1 MRSVPEKTLEAIQR
15 HFHELIREQVAK
27 LIDKNKVTLPDLTP
41 LLTAEEPKAWFRIP
55 GMRGGFSYW
64 LEGEGR
70 DTKLVTES
78 LSGVVESSGQRYEI
92 TASGSHLV
100 EEGFV

>member
-1 MRSVPEKTLEAIQR
+1 
-15 HFHELIREQVAK
+15 
-27 LIDKNKVTLPDLTP
+27 
-41 LLTAEEPKAWFRIP
+41 
-55 GMRGGFSYW
+55 MRGGFSYW